1 MYNMRISLYAMLFAI
16 TPICAF
22 PAFEEFVKKYNKP
35 YLYNDER
42 YENKKNI
49 YENNIR
55 IIHELRDRYPHL
67 SFDMNQFGD
76 MTSYEFHGTMK
87 GLQRAALTKTKSC
100 DMYSFENKSLPSSW
114 DWRSHGAVTSVKDQG
129 QCGSCWS
136 FSAAGAMEGAWAIS
150 TGQLDD
156 LSEQQLVDCS
166 KKYVNFGCNG
176 GEMDHAFGYAID
188 QGMCLN
194 SEVPYLAET
203 DSCSEEE
210 LNSDKVATFTSCMD
224 VPSRNEQALAEA
236 VYRTPVSVAIEAD
249 TTVFQFYKGGI
260 LDSDQCGTQL
270 DHGVLVVGYGSES
283 NQDYWI
289 VKNSWSSTWGDN
301 GYIRIAK
308 SSNTQ
313 SDGVCGIAM
322 QPSFIVAG

>member
-1 MYNMRISLYAMLFAI
+1 MYNMRFSLCAMMLAI
-16 TPICAF
+16 TPTCAV
-22 PAFEEFVKKYNKP
+22 PTFEDFVKQYNKP
-35 YLYNDER
+35 YLYDDHH
-42 YENKKNI
+42 YEVKKNI
-49 YENNIR
+49 YENNIKV
-55 IIHELRDRYPHL
+55 IHELKHKYPHL
-67 SFDMNQFGD
+67 TFGMNQYGD
-76 MTSYEFHGTMK
+76 MTHYEFHGTMK
-87 GLQRAALTKTKSC
+87 GLDRSVLKKTNSC
-100 DMYSFENKSLPSSW
+100 DSYSFENKSIPSSW
-114 DWRSHGAVTSVKDQG
+114 DWRTQGTVTSVKDQG

-150 TGQLDD
+150 TGNLDD

-194 SEVPYLAET
+194 SEVPYVAET
-203 DSCSEEE
+203 NSCSEEE
-210 LNSDKVATFTSCMD
+210 LNCDKVATFTSCMD

-236 VYRTPVSVAIEAD
+236 VYKTPVSVAIEAD

-308 SSNTQ
+308 SSSTN